1 MATTAEG
8 EIQKLKALEDRIKA
22 PCVWGRAPC
31 GLRFED
37 LQDRRYDDAV
47 KLLKKEFL
55 NEEVTYRSV
64 NITDPANLEALE
76 EFVHNAR
83 VWMRDKVSL
92 AAVKEKDDT
101 LAGVLLMRIQEKASF
116 SRTFSRVKMTY
127 DPIYTSVMTFYNEVE
142 RPVDLFDKLQVR
154 RYSKVYVL
162 ALKNRYRHRGIGKL
176 MLKAAIELTK
186 SAGVPAA
193 AGIFTTGRGQ
203 AIADQ
208 LGFQKFNE
216 VYYSRYLVDDKIVF
230 ADTGVGNYSAAL
242 MAYRIPEVEEAE
254 ELMRGMSSRYTV
266 QGEENAEE
274 EGGDGESI
282 KDDGG
287 GDGSKVIQ

>member
-64 NITDPANLEALE
+64 NITDLANLEALE

-92 AAVKEKDDT
+92 AAVKEKDDS

-127 DPIYTSVMTFYNEVE
+127 DPIYTSVMKFYNEVE
-142 RPVDLFDKLQVR
+142 RPVDLFDRLQVR

-162 ALKNRYRHRGIGKL
+162 ALKNRYRHRGPVYTSVMRFYNEVERPVDLFDRGIGKL

-193 AGIFTTGRGQ
+193 AGIFTTGRSQ
-203 AIADQ
+203 AIVDQ

-216 VYYSRYLVDDKIVF
+216 VYYSRYLVDDKVRF
-230 ADTGVGNYSAAL
+230 
-242 MAYRIPEVEEAE
+242 
-254 ELMRGMSSRYTV
+254 
-266 QGEENAEE
+266 
-274 EGGDGESI
+274 
-282 KDDGG
+282 
-287 GDGSKVIQ
+287 

>member
-1 MATTAEG
+1 M
-8 EIQKLKALEDRIKA
+8 
-22 PCVWGRAPC
+22 
-31 GLRFED
+31 
-37 LQDRRYDDAV
+37 
-47 KLLKKEFL
+47 
-55 NEEVTYRSV
+55 
-64 NITDPANLEALE
+64 
-76 EFVHNAR
+76 
-83 VWMRDKVSL
+83 
-92 AAVKEKDDT
+92 
-101 LAGVLLMRIQEKASF
+101 
-116 SRTFSRVKMTY
+116 
-127 DPIYTSVMTFYNEVE
+127 
-142 RPVDLFDKLQVR
+142 
-154 RYSKVYVL
+154 
-162 ALKNRYRHRGIGKL
+162 GKL

-216 VYYSRYLVDDKIVF
+216 VYYSRYLVDENVRFWMGELMLKAALELSASAGVPPRPASAPRAAARPERTSSPSRSTVKIVF
-230 ADTGVGNYSAAL
+230 SDTGVGNYSAAL

-274 EGGDGESI
+274 EGGDDESI
-282 KDDGG
+282 KDVGD

>member
-1 MATTAEG
+1 MATSAEG

-101 LAGVLLMRIQEKASF
+101 LAGVLLMRIQEK
-116 SRTFSRVKMTY
+116 
-127 DPIYTSVMTFYNEVE
+127 
-142 RPVDLFDKLQVR
+142 
-154 RYSKVYVL
+154 
-162 ALKNRYRHRGIGKL
+162 GIGKL

-230 ADTGVGNYSAAL
+230 SDTGVGNYSAAL

-282 KDDGG
+282 KDVGD